1 MVCQCYQQ
9 PIEVYLPLGTKI
21 SWGQVYIV
29 ALCIDEEKIKI
40 IEGKKETVQ

>member
-1 MVCQCYQQ
+1 MSDIYG
-9 PIEVYLPLGTKI
+9 IECTLLGV
-21 SWGQVYIV
+21 SWGQVYIG